1 MGRLRIKHYFFLSV
15 FVIVSVYHIK
25 GINLV
30 TNATQTNDVEMPI
43 SPEMEQSLCKDLSL
57 TLAKFPKVRLGHLP
71 TPLEPMDRLSEILG
85 GPRLWVKRDDCT
97 GLSSGGNKTRKLEF
111 LMADAQS
118 KGADTIITQGATQ
131 SNHARQTTAA
141 AAKLGMECH
150 ILLEDRTGSNDH
162 SYILN
167 GNVLL
172 DRLHGASVSK
182 RSGGTDMNAEMQD
195 FAESLIE
202 KGKNPYIIPG
212 GGSNAIGALGYVNCA
227 RELTE
232 QASEIGLKVDALVHA
247 TGSAG
252 TQAGLVA
259 GLAAIQSDIHLLG
272 IGVRAP
278 KDKQEQMV
286 FDLAQKTAD
295 YLDTGI
301 KIERDKVRAICD
313 YVGAGYGLPT
323 DGMIKA
329 VKLLAQSE
337 GLLFDPVYSGKG
349 LDGLIDQI
357 KKGYFAGMDNV
368 VFLHTG
374 GSAALFGYPET
385 FELPGYAN

>member
-1 MGRLRIKHYFFLSV
+1 MVLV
-15 FVIVSVYHIK
+15 NHIK

-30 TNATQTNDVEMPI
+30 TSATQINELEMSL

-57 TLAKFPKVRLGHLP
+57 TLAKFTKVRLGHLP

-150 ILLEDRTGSNDH
+150 ILLEDRTGSNDNN
-162 SYILN
+162 YILN

-182 RSGGTDMNAEMQD
+182 RSGGTDMNLEMQD
-195 FAESLIE
+195 FADTLTE
-202 KGKNPYIIPG
+202 KGKKPYIIPG
-212 GGSNAIGALGYVNCA
+212 GGSNPIGALGYVNCA

-232 QASEIGLKVDALVHA
+232 QASEIGLKIDALVHA

-259 GLAAIQSDIHLLG
+259 GLAAIQSSIHLLG

-301 KIERDKVRAICD
+301 EIERDKVRAICY